1 MLKIGVLG
9 SGNGSNFQSIID
21 AIKGGEID
29 AEVCCVASDVADAYI
44 LRRAELEGVP
54 GGYIDCA
61 PFKTKIDGDGAAR
74 MLEYLQGHRVDFVVL
89 AGLMRIVKD
98 PLLSAFPGRMVNI
111 HPALLPAFPGLRS
124 WEQALEYGVKLAG
137 CTVHYVDAGMDTGP
151 IILQRAV
158 DVRDD
163 DSPESLH
170 ARIQEQEHIAYPQAL
185 KMIAEGRV
193 RIEGRLVKTR
203 PA

>member
-9 SGNGSNFQSIID
+9 SGSGSNFQAIID
-21 AIKGGEID
+21 AIRGGSVD
-29 AEVCCVASDVADAYI
+29 AEVRCVASDVKDAYI
-44 LRRAELEGVP
+44 LRRAEIVGVP
-54 GGYIDCA
+54 SSYIDCS
-61 PFKTKIDGDGAAR
+61 PFKTKIDGEGAAR
-74 MLEYLQGHRVDFVVL
+74 MLEYLQAHEVDFVVL

-124 WEQALEYGVKLAG
+124 WEQALDYGVKLAG

-151 IILQRAV
+151 IILQRSV
-158 DVRDD
+158 EVRED

-170 ARIQEQEHIAYPQAL
+170 ARIQEQEHIAYPQAI
-185 KMIAEGRV
+185 KMIAEGRI
-193 RIEGRLVKTR
+193 RIEGRLVKTCSF
-203 PA
+203 